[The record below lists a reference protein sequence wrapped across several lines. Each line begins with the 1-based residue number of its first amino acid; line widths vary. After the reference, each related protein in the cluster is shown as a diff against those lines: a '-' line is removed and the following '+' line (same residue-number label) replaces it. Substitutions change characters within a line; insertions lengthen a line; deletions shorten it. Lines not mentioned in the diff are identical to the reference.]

1 MARTGVEDCSMTP
14 DRRTLLHAGVSV
26 TATLASATLAGPSQ
40 GRSGGSSA
48 GAMPDCDPELC
59 AAAAEDFG
67 HVVHRQPRAVVRP
80 VTAAEIAG
88 ILRQARKQRLPVAAR
103 GQGHATYGRAMAEGG
118 IVIDLAG
125 MATVHRIE
133 SDRVVVDAGATWQAV
148 LDATLTEGLVPPVL
162 TNYLGL
168 SVGGTLAVG
177 GIGGSS
183 SRHGMQTDQIL
194 ELDVVTGEG
203 RQLTCAPASNAE
215 LFDAVRAGLAKCA
228 IITRATLRLV
238 RAPERVRRFQLFYP
252 DLTSL
257 TADQLRVLAEARF
270 DQLQGAVVPD
280 GTGGWRYL
288 LEAGVFHDGH
298 PVVDDKALLAG
309 LSDNR
314 AAAVVTDLTFRDDA
328 KAFAKLETV
337 LRSNGQ
343 WFNPHPWLLTF
354 LRGSN
359 AMEVA
364 RDVIAATNSDDIGPF
379 GRITYYPM
387 FSKECRTP
395 LLRLPEERIVFPFN
409 LIRIPASAD
418 RANAERLTARNREL
432 YDRIRGAGGVLYPVS
447 ALAMSS
453 EDWTSHFGAG
463 WQSLRE
469 AKRRHD
475 PGSILTP
482 GYELF

>member
-1 MARTGVEDCSMTP
+1 MSP
-14 DRRTLLHAGVSV
+14 NRRTLLHAGVSV
-26 TATLASATLAGPSQ
+26 TATLASAALAGQSQ
-40 GRSGGSSA
+40 GPSDGSSA
-48 GAMPDCDPELC
+48 GAVPDCDPELC

-67 HVVHRQPRAVVRP
+67 HVVRRQPRAVFRP
-80 VTAAEIAG
+80 TTAAAIAD
-88 ILRQARKQRLPVAAR
+88 ILRQAREQGLAVAAR
-103 GQGHATYGRAMAEGG
+103 GQGHAIYGRAMAEGG
-118 IVIDLAG
+118 IVIDLAA
-125 MATVHRIE
+125 MATIHRIE

-183 SRHGMQTDQIL
+183 SRFGMQTDQVL

-203 RQLTCAPASNAE
+203 RQLTCSPASNPD
-215 LFDAVRAGLAKCA
+215 LFDAVRAGLAQCA

-257 TADQLRVLAEARF
+257 TADQLHVLAEARF

-298 PVVDDKALLAG
+298 STLDDKALLAG
-309 LSDNR
+309 LSDHR
-314 AAAVVTDLTFRDDA
+314 ATAVVTDLTFRDDA
-328 KAFAKLETV
+328 MAFAKLETV

-354 LRGSN
+354 LRSSN

-364 RDVIAATNSDDIGPF
+364 REIIAATNSEDIGPF

-387 FSKECRTP
+387 FSDECRTP
-395 LLRLPEERIVFPFN
+395 LVRLPEERIVFPFN
-409 LIRIPASAD
+409 LIRIPTSAD
-418 RANAERLTARNREL
+418 RANAERLIARNREL
-432 YDRIRGAGGVLYPVS
+432 YDRIHGTGGVLYPVS
-447 ALAMSS
+447 AFAMSP
-453 EDWTSHFGAG
+453 EDWAKHFGAG

-469 AKRRHD
+469 ARLRHD
-475 PGSILTP
+475 PGGILTP

>member
-1 MARTGVEDCSMTP
+1 MSP
-14 DRRTLLHAGVSV
+14 NRRTLLHAGVSV
-26 TATLASATLAGPSQ
+26 TATLASAALAGQSQ
-40 GRSGGSSA
+40 GPSDGSSA
-48 GAMPDCDPELC
+48 GAVPDCDPELC

-67 HVVHRQPRAVVRP
+67 HVVRRQPRAVFRP
-80 VTAAEIAG
+80 TTAAAIAD
-88 ILRQARKQRLPVAAR
+88 ILRQAREQGLAVAAR
-103 GQGHATYGRAMAEGG
+103 GQGHAIYGRAMAEGG
-118 IVIDLAG
+118 IVIDLAA
-125 MATVHRIE
+125 MATIHRIE

-148 LDATLTEGLVPPVL
+148 LESTLAEGLVPPVL

-168 SVGGTLAVG
+168 SIGGTLAVG

-183 SRHGMQTDQIL
+183 WRLGMQTDQVL
-194 ELDVVTGEG
+194 ELDVVTGGG
-203 RQLTCAPASNAE
+203 RQLTCSPASNPD
-215 LFDAVRAGLAKCA
+215 LFDAVRAGLAQCA

-257 TADQLRVLAEARF
+257 TADQLHVLAEARF

-280 GTGGWRYL
+280 GTGGWRYV

-298 PVVDDKALLAG
+298 SVVDDKTLLAG
-309 LSDNR
+309 LSDHR
-314 AAAVVTDLTFRDDA
+314 ATAIVTDLTFRDDA
-328 KAFAKLETV
+328 MAFAKLETV

-359 AMEVA
+359 AVEVA
-364 RDVIAATNSDDIGPF
+364 RDVIAATNSEDIGPF

-387 FSKECRTP
+387 FSDECRTP
-395 LLRLPEERIVFPFN
+395 LVRLPEERIVFPFN
-409 LIRIPASAD
+409 LIRIPGSAD
-418 RANAERLTARNREL
+418 RANAERLIARNREL
-432 YDRIRGAGGVLYPVS
+432 YDRIRGTGGVLYPVS
-447 ALAMSS
+447 AFAMSP
-453 EDWTSHFGAG
+453 EDWTKHFGAG

-469 AKRRHD
+469 ARLRHD
-475 PGSILTP
+475 PGGILTP